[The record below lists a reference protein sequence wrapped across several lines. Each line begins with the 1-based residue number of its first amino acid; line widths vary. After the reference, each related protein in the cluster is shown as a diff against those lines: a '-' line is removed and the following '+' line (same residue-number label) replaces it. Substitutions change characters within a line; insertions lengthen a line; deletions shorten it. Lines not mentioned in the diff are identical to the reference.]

1 MSVDE
6 SLRSAAGVETARAAP
21 DDAPSPASGAPVR
34 WTRVGWRVFMAIFEH
49 RILATSGGVAFFA
62 LMAIFPALA
71 TIVSLYSL
79 FADPSAIPERL
90 ALLAGVVP
98 ASVIDLLK
106 QEIVHL
112 AQSKVG
118 ALSTAF
124 VVGFL
129 VSMWSA
135 NSGVA
140 ALFDAMNVV
149 HGEREERSLMRFYV
163 TTFAVT
169 IGVIVFGL
177 ATLVG
182 VLPITFRWLG
192 LGESAETLA
201 DILRWPGVLLLAM
214 IGLSAIYRIGPSRSE
229 ARWRWVT
236 WGSGLSAILLV
247 CASMVFAWYVAAFD
261 SYERIYGSLGAV
273 VAFMTW
279 LWLSVVIVLL
289 GAEVDAAV
297 EREIG
302 RGKTNK
308 DKTRDA

>member
-21 DDAPSPASGAPVR
+21 GDAPSPASGAPVR
-34 WTRVGWRVFMAIFEH
+34 WTMVGWRVFTAIFEH

-62 LMAIFPALA
+62 LLAIFPALA

-236 WGSGLSAILLV
+236 WAADFLLFSWSAHQWFLPGMSQHSTATSG
-247 CASMVFAWYVAAFD
+247 SMVRSAQW
-261 SYERIYGSLGAV
+261 SRS
-273 VAFMTW
+273 
-279 LWLSVVIVLL
+279 
-289 GAEVDAAV
+289 
-297 EREIG
+297 
-302 RGKTNK
+302 
-308 DKTRDA
+308 